1 MSVGRLRA
9 WAVVSLVAAAAAL
22 TGCGA
27 PGASPTPSATAVP
40 SASVTASVTPSPSA
54 SPSTSASPAA
64 PDGEMTAEQ
73 AITSCIRSHEAAF
86 SPELRL
92 TLTGEPRAYE
102 RTVEPHWLVLIPGE
116 NEHGPA
122 YVECRLGGP
131 FSETETYGAAEII
144 ADLITDEY
152 IQNAISVNDSI

>member
-1 MSVGRLRA
+1 MSTGRFRA
-9 WAVVSLVAAAAAL
+9 WAVVGLVSAL
-22 TGCGA
+22 LALAGCGA
-27 PGASPTPSATAVP
+27 PDASPTPSATSVP
-40 SASVTASVTPSPSA
+40 SASMSPSPSA
-54 SPSTSASPAA
+54 SAPPSASESPAA

-116 NEHGPA
+116 NENGPA

-144 ADLITDEY
+144 AYLVTDEY
-152 IQNAISVNDSI
+152 IQDAISVNDSI

>member
-1 MSVGRLRA
+1 MSAGRFRA
-9 WAVVSLVAAAAAL
+9 WAVVGLVAAAAAL
-22 TGCGA
+22 AGCGA
-27 PGASPTPSATAVP
+27 PDASPTPSAT
-40 SASVTASVTPSPSA
+40 SVTPSPSA
-54 SPSTSASPAA
+54 SASPAA

-116 NEHGPA
+116 NENGPA

-144 ADLITDEY
+144 AYLVTDEY
-152 IQNAISVNDSI
+152 IQDAISVNDSI